1 MALKL
6 ALKACK
12 RDRARKSA
20 KAITLDVLEQLLAT
34 CWQSE
39 LIDQRDRAMLLTGFC
54 SGGRRRSEL
63 VGLTVAQIAEEPDQC
78 AEREG
83 DAPLPCL
90 SLRLGRTKTE
100 SAQDG
105 AHVIL
110 TGYAAEELRDWLA
123 FARIQEGPVFRPI
136 GRWGALG
143 DHAMTP
149 EAFNRM
155 LKRRCARAGL
165 AIHDFSAHGLRSGY
179 LTQACRD
186 GVPLIE
192 AMQMTRHKSMQQAA
206 RYYDEVNVAG
216 SKAAR
221 LVPKRP
227 LAAGM
232 PGAAKR

>member
-1 MALKL
+1 MGNLASPVKSPEVGVALKL
-6 ALKACK
+6 ALKARK

-20 KAITLDVLEQLLAT
+20 KAITLDVLSQLLAT

-78 AEREG
+78 AEEEG

-100 SAQDG
+100 FRPG
-105 AHVIL
+105 RRPRIL

-123 FARIQEGPVFRPI
+123 FARIQEGPVFRPT

-143 DHAMTP
+143 D
-149 EAFNRM
+149 
-155 LKRRCARAGL
+155 RATG
-165 AIHDFSAHGLRSGY
+165 SG
-179 LTQACRD
+179 C
-186 GVPLIE
+186 
-192 AMQMTRHKSMQQAA
+192 
-206 RYYDEVNVAG
+206 
-216 SKAAR
+216 
-221 LVPKRP
+221 
-227 LAAGM
+227 
-232 PGAAKR
+232 